1 MTVQPHPSTKSKAK
15 AAASVLAGRLINIQV
30 TVDTNGI
37 LANPKVDPSQV
48 IFMTDNNAGGGSS
61 GEGTFELNTAC
72 NVGDIIQ
79 WRLAPQD
86 GQTPVAFLAM
96 KNSNGDVFGFN
107 PPTGGATLYQGEAT
121 VAGQET
127 YQILIFVAGTTTY
140 SWDPFITC
148 S

>member
-1 MTVQPHPSTKSKAK
+1 MTVQPHPKAK
-15 AAASVLAGRLINIQV
+15 SAASVFAGRLINVQIS
-30 TVDTNGI
+30 VDTNGI
-37 LANPKVDPSQV
+37 LANPSVGAGQV
-48 IFMTDNNAGGGSS
+48 IFMTDNNAAGGSS

-86 GQTPVAFLAM
+86 GLTPVTFLGM
-96 KNSNGDVFGFN
+96 RNSQGNVFGFN
-107 PPTGGATLYQGEAT
+107 PPVLEGPSLYQGTVTAT
-121 VAGQET
+121 GQET
-127 YQILIFVAGTTTY
+127 YQILILVAGTTTY